1 MSAKLCEFERRKSDL
16 RDLAADFLT
25 GDSRFCE
32 GDEGGTLLFCVA
44 IAGCGVLG
52 GGVAGMLT
60 MRGFIGETA
69 SEAPALLPRDP
80 T

>member
-25 GDSRFCE
+25 GDSRRRR
-32 GDEGGTLLFCVA
+32 DEGGTLLFCVA
-44 IAGCGVLG
+44 IAGCGVL